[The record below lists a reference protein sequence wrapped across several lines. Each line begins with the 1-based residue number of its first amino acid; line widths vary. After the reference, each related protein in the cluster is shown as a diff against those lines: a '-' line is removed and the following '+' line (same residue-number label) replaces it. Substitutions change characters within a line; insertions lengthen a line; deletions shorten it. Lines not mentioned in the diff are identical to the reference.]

1 MSSAETSTATEA
13 GRSSGPRLPA
23 AERDE
28 LWGRSGAAE
37 YGIDA
42 AEFANMLE
50 QIAAKYLPAGMGSRE
65 EAGSAAADFCRSL
78 RLQDLAL
85 ARACAAGREA
95 AWNAFLIRYRDS
107 LARSALAIAREEGAA
122 RELADSLYAEL
133 YGLEVSEGRRVS
145 KLAYYDGRGSL
156 EGWLRSVL
164 AHEFTDRHRRERR
177 LVSLDEQVEA
187 GRDFRAA
194 EAGSTVP
201 PDPRLEAATGEA
213 LAAISAEERL
223 LLASYYLDGQT
234 LAAIAALLG
243 VHESTVS
250 RRLERAVRALSKDI
264 IKRLRHCGFSR
275 SQAREALEVDVRDL
289 AVDVRRHLRG
299 ARNESG
305 TVLST
310 ESKE

>member
-1 MSSAETSTATEA
+1 MSSAETSTTTAA
-13 GRSSGPRLPA
+13 GLSSGLRLPA
-23 AERDE
+23 AVRDE
-28 LWGRSGAAE
+28 LWRRSGAAD
-37 YGIDA
+37 YAIDVA
-42 AEFANMLE
+42 AFASMLE
-50 QIAAKYLPAGMGSRE
+50 QIAAKYLPAGRGFLE
-65 EAGSAAADFCRSL
+65 EAASAASDFCRTL

-85 ARACAAGREA
+85 ARACAAGSEA
-95 AWNAFLIRYRDS
+95 AWNVFLIRYRES
-107 LARSALAIAREEGAA
+107 LARSALAIAREESAA
-122 RELADSLYAEL
+122 RELADSVYAEL
-133 YGLEVSEGRRVS
+133 YGLEAPDGQRVS

-177 LVSLDEQVEA
+177 LVSLDEKVDA
-187 GRDFRAA
+187 GHDFRAP
-194 EAGSTVP
+194 ESESSVP
-201 PDPRLEAATGEA
+201 PDPRLEAATDEA

-243 VHESTVS
+243 VHESTIS
-250 RRLERAVRALSKDI
+250 RRLERIVRALGKDI
-264 IKRLRHCGFSR
+264 TRRLRRRGLTR
-275 SQAREALEVDVRDL
+275 DQAREALEVDVRDL
-289 AVDVRRHLRG
+289 AVDVRRRLRG